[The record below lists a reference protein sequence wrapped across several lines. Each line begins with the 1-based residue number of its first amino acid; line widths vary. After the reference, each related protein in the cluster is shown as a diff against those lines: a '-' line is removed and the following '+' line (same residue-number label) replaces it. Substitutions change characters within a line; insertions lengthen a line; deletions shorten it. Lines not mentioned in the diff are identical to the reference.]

1 MFCPMITVFLMEIKI
16 LSNMTRFAEESRMLM
31 ETASLSLVQ
40 DYVMIVLEH
49 LSSVLSMV
57 NLFYS
62 AWLHK
67 VLTNTLSDWTL
78 VSKRL

>member
-62 AWLHK
+62 ALLHK
-67 VLTNTLSDWTL
+67 VITLTLSD
-78 VSKRL
+78 

>member
-62 AWLHK
+62 ALLHK
-67 VLTNTLSDWTL
+67 VITHALSDWTV